1 MLYLSQGMVNTM
13 LNKPKKLVKGDKVA
27 TVSSSWGGAGDAD
40 LLFRYN
46 IGKARLEEMGLQV
59 VEMPHTLAGSRFVY
73 ENPKRRAEDLNAAF
87 ADPEIKA
94 IFSCIGGSDS
104 VRMLPY
110 LDWDVIKANP
120 KIYMGYSDSTI
131 THLICHKAG
140 FTSFYGPSILA
151 EFAENN
157 KMFDYTKD
165 WVEKAIFDNRP
176 LGVIEP
182 CAEFTADYVPWTEE
196 TQTID
201 KKMQPNKGYE
211 LLQGSGKVSGR
222 LLGGC
227 LDVWEFIKGTE
238 LFPDKK
244 YFDDA
249 ILFFETSEDTPT
261 PDMVEW
267 WLRNYATMGVL
278 QKANGIIFGKPYQE
292 KYYDEY
298 KEKILKVLKEIGSD
312 IPVFYNASF
321 GHNEPMCVIPYG
333 VMAQLD
339 CDNMTFTITESRTE
353 E

>member
-1 MLYLSQGMVNTM
+1 ML
-13 LNKPKKLVKGDKVA
+13 KKAKALKKGDTVC

-40 LLFRYN
+40 LKFRYE
-46 IGKARLEEMGLQV
+46 IGKAQLEKLGLKV
-59 VEMPHTLAGSRFVY
+59 IEMPHTLAGSSFVAD
-73 ENPKRRAEDLNAAF
+73 NPQARSADLNAAF
-87 ADPEIKA
+87 ANPEIKA

-104 VRMLPY
+104 VRMLPF
-110 LDWDVIKANP
+110 LDWDIIRANP

-157 KMFDYTKD
+157 GMFEYTKQ
-165 WVEKAIFDNRP
+165 WVEKALFSPAP
-176 LGVIEP
+176 LGEITP
-182 CAEFTADYVPWTEE
+182 CKEYTADYLPWTPQ
-196 TQTID
+196 TQHID
-201 KKMQPNKGYE
+201 KKMQPNQGYE
-211 LLQGSGKVSGR
+211 LLQGSGKVQGP

-227 LDVWEFIKGTE
+227 LDVWEFIKGTD
-238 LFPDKK
+238 LFPAKE
-244 YFDDA
+244 YFDGA

-261 PDMVEW
+261 PDFIEW

-278 QKANGIIFGKPYQE
+278 QKVNGIIFGKPYQE
-292 KYYDEY
+292 KYYEEY
-298 KEKILKVLKEIGSD
+298 KQRILKIMKEIDSD
-312 IPVFYNASF
+312 IPVFYNGSF

-339 CDNMTFTITESRTE
+339 CDNMTFTILESATE

>member
-1 MLYLSQGMVNTM
+1 ML
-13 LNKPKKLVKGDKVA
+13 KKAKVLKKGDTVC

-40 LLFRYN
+40 LRFRYE
-46 IGKARLEEMGLQV
+46 IGKKRLEEMGLNV
-59 VEMPHTLAGSRFVY
+59 IEMPHTLAGSQYVY
-73 ENPKRRAEDLNAAF
+73 ENPQARAADLNAAF
-87 ADPEIKA
+87 ANPEIKA
-94 IFSCIGGSDS
+94 VFSCIGGSDS

-120 KIYMGYSDSTI
+120 KIYMGYSDSTV

-157 KMFDYTKD
+157 KMFDYTKH
-165 WVEKAIFDNRP
+165 WVEKTLFSPAP
-176 LGVIEP
+176 LGEIKP
-182 CAEFTADYVPWTEE
+182 CEEYTDDYVPWTVE
-196 TQTID
+196 TQHID
-201 KKMQPNKGYE
+201 KKMKPNKGYE
-211 LLQGSGKVSGR
+211 LLQGSGVVQGR
-222 LLGGC
+222 LIGGC
-227 LDVWEFIKGTE
+227 LDVWEFVKGTD

-244 YFDDA
+244 YFDGA
-249 ILFFETSEDTPT
+249 ILFFETSEDTPN
-261 PDMVEW
+261 PDFIEF

-278 QKANGIIFGKPYQE
+278 QKVNGIIFGKPYQE

-298 KEKILKVLKEIGSD
+298 KQRILKVLKEIDSN
-312 IPVFYNASF
+312 IPVFYNGSF

-339 CDNMTFTITESRTE
+339 CDNMTFTILESATE

>member
-1 MLYLSQGMVNTM
+1 M
-13 LNKPKKLVKGDKVA
+13 LNKPKKLNKGDKVA

-46 IGKARLEEMGLQV
+46 IGKARLAQMGLDV
-59 VEMPHTLAGSRFVY
+59 AEMPHTLAGTGFVY

-87 ADPEIKA
+87 SDPEIKA

-165 WVEKAIFDNRP
+165 WVEKALFDSSP
-176 LGVIEP
+176 LGEIAP
-182 CAEFTADYVPWTEE
+182 CEEFTDDYIPWTEE
-196 TQTID
+196 TQTIN
-201 KKMQPNKGYE
+201 KKMKPNKGYE
-211 LLQGSGKVSGR
+211 LLQGKGKVSGP

-227 LDVWEFIKGTE
+227 LDVWEFVKGTE

-244 YFDDA
+244 YFEGA

-261 PDMVEW
+261 PDMVEF

-278 QKANGIIFGKPYQE
+278 QKVNGIIFGKPYQE
-292 KYYDEY
+292 KYYEEY
-298 KEKILKVLKEIGSD
+298 KEKILKILKEIDSD

-333 VMAQLD
+333 VMAELD